1 MAGYIIID
9 EVITDETLFGEFAEK
24 IGDVVSAHGG
34 RFLVRGGAAEAITG
48 DFTPHRVVVIEF
60 ESVERARE
68 YLDSPEHLDLLRI
81 RERSAN
87 TNMILVEGV

>member
-9 EVITDETLFGEFAEK
+9 EEITDETQFGEFAAK
-24 IGDVVSAHGG
+24 IPDVIAAHGG

-60 ESVERARE
+60 ESVESARE
-68 YLDSPEHLDLLRI
+68 YLDSPEHLDILPI
-81 RERSAN
+81 RERSA
-87 TNMILVEGV
+87 TTSMILVEGV

>member
-9 EVITDETLFGEFAEK
+9 EEITDETLFGEFAEK
-24 IGDVVSAHGG
+24 IPDVIAAHGG
-34 RFLVRGGAAEAITG
+34 RFLVRGGAAETITG

-68 YLDSPEHLDLLRI
+68 YLNSTEHLDLLRI
-81 RERSAN
+81 RERSA
-87 TNMILVEGV
+87 TTSMILVEGV